1 MRAALLTALALV
13 SALAACADP
22 SAPAS
27 VAPPAESPTEAG
39 GFDAHAWLA
48 EARRV
53 RRSVE
58 GVGGEMEMDG
68 DPADRARA
76 LADAMAEVADWPA
89 ECEAYVDPETG
100 ETLSDPVPDDGR
112 PVYYGLYEIG
122 DVSETEAVVAFTCSF
137 GAYQG
142 SYALVHVLG
151 DRAEVVRAPAVGLDG
166 RPMAAAT
173 GQFSTPD
180 WTDLADGTFTTFALA
195 RGLGDCG
202 QLTRYAFAT
211 ADSLEVRE
219 VRARDCEHAVPDDLP
234 PPTDWPLLYSAD

>member
-1 MRAALLTALALV
+1 MRAVAL
-13 SALAACADP
+13 ALAACAAP
-22 SAPAS
+22 AAPAS
-27 VAPPAESPTEAG
+27 GAPPAEPPAVAD
-39 GFDAHAWLA
+39 GFDAQAWLA
-48 EARRV
+48 EARRL
-53 RRSVE
+53 RRSAE
-58 GVGGEMEMDG
+58 GVGGETEG
-68 DPADRARA
+68 DPAARARD
-76 LADAMAEVADWPA
+76 LADALAEAPDWRR
-89 ECEAYVDPETG
+89 ECDAYVDPETG
-100 ETLSDPVPDDGR
+100 ETVSDPVARGAGAPGY
-112 PVYYGLYEIG
+112 VGLFEIG
-122 DVSETEAVVAFTCSF
+122 NVSETEAVAAFTCSF

-219 VRARDCEHAVPDDLP
+219 VRARDCEHAAPDDLP